1 MINKKIQSV
10 YGIFK
15 NKNTN
20 KTIVYYPCPKNANT
34 SAKLFF
40 LRHMNLENSFI
51 FIGDKIPSY
60 KQEIRDFGE
69 KNNLINFLPLKQKFE
84 KVDANI
90 KCCIIRD
97 PIDRFISSYKNRIL
111 FHKDKSFDNHS
122 IDMVLEKLEAG
133 LFENK
138 HFLPQNYFLGDNLNY
153 FQIYADVKNINFFQN
168 KINEFFEKNIEFPKL
183 QTGGKNFLIK
193 LNKKQIRRVKNIYQ
207 KDYEI
212 FYKNQ

>member
-40 LRHMNLENSFI
+40 LRHMNLENNFI

-69 KNNLINFLPLKQKFE
+69 KNNLINFLPLKQKFK

-97 PIDRFISSYKNRIL
+97 PIERFISSYKNRIL

>member
-40 LRHMNLENSFI
+40 LRHMNLENNFI

-97 PIDRFISSYKNRIL
+97 PIDRFLSSYKNRIL

>member
-40 LRHMNLENSFI
+40 LRHMNLENNFI